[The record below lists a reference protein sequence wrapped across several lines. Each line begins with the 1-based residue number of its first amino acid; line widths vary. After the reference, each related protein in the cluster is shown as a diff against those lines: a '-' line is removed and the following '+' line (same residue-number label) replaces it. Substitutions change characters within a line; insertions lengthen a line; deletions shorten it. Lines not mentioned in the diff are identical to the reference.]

1 MLISQLGGW
10 TQDMWSAI
18 IGLFSFIPNWGW
30 MIIVFTIIL
39 KIILSPLDYF
49 QRRLARKNAQ
59 KQAALQ
65 PELLKIQKKFGNNKQ
80 VLNQKTM
87 ELYKRNN
94 YSLMGSCVGMLVNMG
109 ITLFIFFTLFSGLTE
124 ISNTKMTKEYEVLEQ
139 TYNTQFVSTFDDVS
153 DESGIKPKQDAI
165 FNNAINEAKAELG
178 TEEVNDKVYSK
189 ALEIMYNKETTNDD
203 YKKLQTV
210 QNSVYEKYKNDVKQ
224 SFLWV
229 KNIWRPDTSS
239 SVFMDYSTYQSVS
252 NLYKSEGYTNELNAR
267 IGSETN
273 KDTIKAITKN
283 LQTEYKNNYDIIT
296 YGIKQNYKGTWN
308 GYYILVILAGVITY
322 LSVMISQMQ
331 STKKKKKDQP
341 AQAQDPT
348 MPQQPKAMNFMK
360 FLLPVLMIFFTIGYS
375 TVFALYIVTNSIMS
389 TIISS
394 ILLKIF
400 EAQEKKQKND
410 QNQNGGTPKVIIE
423 NKNVPEYSRER
434 LKLWLKLQEK
444 MLKKQLT
451 KV

>member
-1 MLISQLGGW
+1 ML
-10 TQDMWSAI
+10 
-18 IGLFSFIPNWGW
+18 N
-30 MIIVFTIIL
+30 
-39 KIILSPLDYF
+39 
-49 QRRLARKNAQ
+49 
-59 KQAALQ
+59 
-65 PELLKIQKKFGNNKQ
+65 
-80 VLNQKTM
+80 
-87 ELYKRNN
+87 
-94 YSLMGSCVGMLVNMG
+94 
-109 ITLFIFFTLFSGLTE
+109 
-124 ISNTKMTKEYEVLEQ
+124 
-139 TYNTQFVSTFDDVS
+139 VS
-153 DESGIKPKQDAI
+153 DESGIKSKQDAI
-165 FNNAINEAKAELG
+165 FNNAVNEAKAELG
-178 TEEVNDKVYSK
+178 ESDVNDKVYSK

-210 QNSVYEKYKNDVKQ
+210 QNAVYEKYKNDVKQ

-267 IGSETN
+267 IGEETN
-273 KDTIKAITKN
+273 KDTIKAITKE
-283 LQTEYKNNYDIIT
+283 LQTEYKNNYNIIT

-308 GYYILVILAGVITY
+308 GYYILVVLAGVITY
-322 LSVMISQMQ
+322 LSVVISQMQ

-389 TIISS
+389 TIIST

-400 EAQEKKQKND
+400 EAQEKKQKDD

-434 LKLWLKLQEK
+434 LKL
-444 MLKKQLT
+444 
-451 KV
+451 